1 MADFPYCLNSST
13 IRPASILEK
22 IAIAG
27 ETGYSAIELWHDEID
42 AHLAR
47 GGSLR
52 DLRQALIDHDLAL
65 PTTISLKGWLD
76 TTGAEHQRALDECQR
91 RMDQAAE
98 LGAVHVIAGPPL
110 GKVDR
115 ELGAQNYREL
125 LELGIEHGV
134 EPAMEYLGFAE
145 DINSIEAAIDIITK
159 SGHSA
164 ATIVHD
170 PFHIF
175 RGDGSMES
183 IAMLPG
189 RMIAICHFNDAPANP
204 PRPQQHD
211 KDRVMPGDGHLDLRR
226 MLALLRQVGYGGY
239 LSLELFREDLWSRD
253 PREVAR
259 LGLEKMR
266 RFVEE

>member
-1 MADFPYCLNSST
+1 
-13 IRPASILEK
+13 
-22 IAIAG
+22 
-27 ETGYSAIELWHDEID
+27 
-42 AHLAR
+42 
-47 GGSLR
+47 
-52 DLRQALIDHDLAL
+52 
-65 PTTISLKGWLD
+65 
-76 TTGAEHQRALDECQR
+76 
-91 RMDQAAE
+91 MDQAAE
-98 LGAVHVIAGPPL
+98 LGAVYVIAGPSL

-115 ELGAQNYREL
+115 VLAAINYSEL
-125 LELGIEHGV
+125 LELGIERGV
-134 EPAMEYLGFAE
+134 EPALEYLGFAE
-145 DINSIEAAIDIITK
+145 DINSIEAAIEIIAAT
-159 SGHSA
+159 GHPA

-259 LGLEKMR
+259 LGLAKMR
-266 RFVEE
+266 RLVEG